1 MRLADLQS
9 LHLGQRSVDITNGF
23 LLTCFQYTG
32 IWLYVSQF
40 SPFFSKFWPTVSLA
54 IPLHQSR
61 SLPSTGII
69 KLLYIE
75 VNKRQCVD
83 WTGLRWPHCVMSASP
98 ISVRHRPAHHLRG
111 PGRDADGPAGPALP
125 GALHSPHQPGCGA
138 VAQGVAPVL
147 DWEWICGEYQF
158 DMTAYRRRTMQ
169 KDPPKSIVKNKN
181 RQSKVNIFWVE

>member
-1 MRLADLQS
+1 MS
-9 LHLGQRSVDITNGF
+9 HNFHL
-23 LLTCFQYTG
+23 
-32 IWLYVSQF
+32 
-40 SPFFSKFWPTVSLA
+40 FSKFWPTVSLA
-54 IPLHQSR
+54 FPTNQSR

-83 WTGLRWPHCVMSASP
+83 WTGLCWPHFVMSASP
-98 ISVRHRPAHHLRG
+98 VSVRHRPAHHLRG

-125 GALHSPHQPGCGA
+125 GALHSPHQPGSGA